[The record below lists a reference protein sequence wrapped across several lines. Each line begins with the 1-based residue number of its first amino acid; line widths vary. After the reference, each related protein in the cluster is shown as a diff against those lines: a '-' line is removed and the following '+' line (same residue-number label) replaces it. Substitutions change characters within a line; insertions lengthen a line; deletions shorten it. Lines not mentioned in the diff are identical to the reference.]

1 MDLAANI
8 GEVITVGMQGGDFVR
23 ARVWLD
29 VRKELRHVVTIKP
42 KGEATVVMRVK
53 YAKIHHYCAVCS
65 RLGHVKE
72 ECGSGEHSPG
82 KERFGKWLLANTAWN
97 RA

>member
-1 MDLAANI
+1 
-8 GEVITVGMQGGDFVR
+8 MQGGDFVR

-53 YAKIHHYCAVCS
+53 YAKIHHYCAICS

-72 ECGSGEHSPG
+72 ECGSREHSPG
-82 KERFGKWLLANTAWN
+82 KEGFGKWLLANTAWN